1 MNEDEKVCPYC
12 GGVIKKVAIKC
23 KHCKALLNK
32 EQSNNTNTNKKKT
45 AIVISII
52 LICIGIGVV
61 GCKAYMDYISDPT
74 YKTIVKHE
82 DIDYWK
88 CSDTSINIANKVI
101 EQTNEM
107 IELMQ
112 SRIPQAKKENV
123 FNVYLDNIEYYEL
136 SLSNKITVNGDF
148 KGLEFGK
155 NMEIKKPKLPMYAS
169 NYYFESYDGE
179 ENWGFSLSINYKY
192 LNETFGNYLNKDWQ
206 EYLNIKQSHYEEWKA
221 INQNYNKYNHEQGL
235 KKDFDNVILT
245 EAFHKKYPK
254 FERINDIDPLEY
266 TKSVI
271 MTCFRGKVSKNI
283 IIETFED
290 YFKRADID
298 TASYKY
304 LQEAYNIMK
313 NNDFE
318 PYDYSLFDISIM
330 EGMQDTVD

>member
-45 AIVISII
+45 ATVISII

-61 GCKAYMDYISDPT
+61 GCKAYIDYISDPT

-88 CSDTSINIANKVI
+88 CSDTSISIANKIIIQNNDLV
-101 EQTNEM
+101 
-107 IELMQ
+107 ELMK
-112 SRIPQAKKENV
+112 SKAPKAKKGIV
-123 FNVYLDNIEYYEL
+123 FNTYIDNIDYYGL
-136 SLSNKITVNGDF
+136 AIGDKISNGDTQGF
-148 KGLEFGK
+148 KF
-155 NMEIKKPKLPMYAS
+155 NKKSKIEAPKLLMYDS
-169 NYYFESYDGE
+169 NNHGDEWNRFII
-179 ENWGFSLSINYKY
+179 LSTDYTH
-192 LNETFGNYLNKDWQ
+192 LNKTYANYLGKDWQ

-221 INQNYNKYNHEQGL
+221 INQNYSKYNHEQGL
-235 KKDFDNVILT
+235 KKDFDNIILT
-245 EAFHKKYPK
+245 EAFHKKHPK

-266 TKSVI
+266 TKNVI

-283 IIETFED
+283 IIDAFED
-290 YFKRADID
+290 YFKRADIE